1 MLLKNKYIL
10 MEISGKDNKNE
21 NKESQINIINNI
33 KSFHIY
39 RYIFSH
45 LTKIKNYIL

>member
-1 MLLKNKYIL
+1 

-39 RYIFSH
+39 RYIFCIMS
-45 LTKIKNYIL
+45 NDFA